1 MYASMTPAK
10 EVGGDLY
17 NYLLLDDKL
26 YFCVGDVSGKG
37 VPASLFMAQAT
48 RLFLTLAKQAMLPAE
63 ICTRMND
70 ALSGDDNESNMFVT
84 FWLGLVDL
92 TTGHLSFCNAGNNP
106 PVIGCGGDDV
116 TFLEMKPNVPI
127 GIMPGM
133 EYKGEEMDTIKG
145 RPFFIY
151 TDGLNEAENKEK
163 EEFSDE
169 RLLEILRNTHFTS
182 AQQLVEKL
190 SAEVE
195 VHRDGAEPSDDLTMM
210 CLYLK

>member
-1 MYASMTPAK
+1 
-10 EVGGDLY
+10 
-17 NYLLLDDKL
+17 
-26 YFCVGDVSGKG
+26 
-37 VPASLFMAQAT
+37 MAQAT
-48 RLFLTLAKQAMLPAE
+48 RLFLTLAKQTMPPAE

-92 TTGHLSFCNAGNNP
+92 TTGHLSFCNAGHNP

-133 EYKGEEMDTIKG
+133 EFEGEEMDTIKG

>member
-1 MYASMTPAK
+1 MCQYEGEK
-10 EVGGDLY
+10 IE
-17 NYLLLDDKL
+17 
-26 YFCVGDVSGKG
+26 
-37 VPASLFMAQAT
+37 
-48 RLFLTLAKQAMLPAE
+48 
-63 ICTRMND
+63 
-70 ALSGDDNESNMFVT
+70 
-84 FWLGLVDL
+84 
-92 TTGHLSFCNAGNNP
+92 
-106 PVIGCGGDDV
+106 
-116 TFLEMKPNVPI
+116 NV
-127 GIMPGM
+127 
-133 EYKGEEMDTIKG
+133 KG
-145 RPFFIY
+145 RALFIY

>member
-1 MYASMTPAK
+1 
-10 EVGGDLY
+10 
-17 NYLLLDDKL
+17 
-26 YFCVGDVSGKG
+26 
-37 VPASLFMAQAT
+37 
-48 RLFLTLAKQAMLPAE
+48 
-63 ICTRMND
+63 
-70 ALSGDDNESNMFVT
+70 
-84 FWLGLVDL
+84 
-92 TTGHLSFCNAGNNP
+92 
-106 PVIGCGGDDV
+106 
-116 TFLEMKPNVPI
+116 MKPNVPI